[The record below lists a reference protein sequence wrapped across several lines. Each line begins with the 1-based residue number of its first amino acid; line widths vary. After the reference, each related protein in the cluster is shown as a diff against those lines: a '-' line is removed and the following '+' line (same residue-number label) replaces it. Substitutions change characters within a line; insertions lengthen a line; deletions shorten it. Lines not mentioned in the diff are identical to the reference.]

1 MRSNKNSASEDEVG
15 LIHRGINK
23 ILGHQQRRVLEM
35 IEGEGVDPLAIIDS
49 KTMSAHMKWVA
60 QNEIGYSASESEE
73 QDLFAKQM
81 QDIKNK
87 ANAATQRLK
96 VVGDD

>member
-23 ILGHQQRRVLEM
+23 LLGLQQTRMLEM
-35 IEGEGVDPLAIIDS
+35 IEEEGVDPLALIDS

-73 QDLFAKQM
+73 QDLFANQLK
-81 QDIKNK
+81 DIKNK
-87 ANAATQRLK
+87 ANAKANMLK